1 MSELPENPGANP
13 PEGRAAAEPPKRF
26 RRKRKPKGPPP
37 ITTRGLVD
45 ELAKGDPNE
54 EMTFGE
60 LLDRFSERS
69 FGLFLLLV
77 LLPTF
82 IPIPVGVGAVSGGL
96 ASLIGLQ
103 FLARLEHPWMPK
115 WVANYK
121 FHRHRI
127 VTFRDRMGKWL
138 GRLER
143 LTRAR
148 YTGVFTH
155 WAAHAFTGLLLVV
168 LGVLLCLPI
177 PLTNYPFG
185 LILLAYS
192 FALIERDGALM
203 LIAWALGVSEIVA
216 VAGFGNQMIAWGQ
229 ALVSHFK

>member
-1 MSELPENPGANP
+1 MSEQPQDGTPPDLQEPEKKP
-13 PEGRAAAEPPKRF
+13 RF
-26 RRKRKPKGPPP
+26 RRRRKPKGPPP
-37 ITTRGLVD
+37 ITTRGMID
-45 ELAKGDPNE
+45 ELATGDPDDE
-54 EMTFGE
+54 LSLGE

-69 FGLFLLLV
+69 FGVFLLFA

-103 FLARLEHPWMPK
+103 FLWRLEHPWLPR

-121 FHRHRI
+121 IHRYRI
-127 VTFRDRMGKWL
+127 VGFRDKLGKWL
-138 GRLER
+138 GRIER
-143 LTRAR
+143 LTKPR
-148 YTGVFTH
+148 YTGMFTH

-168 LGVLLCLPI
+168 LGVLLCLPL

-185 LILLAYS
+185 LILLAFS

-203 LIAWALGVSEIVA
+203 LVAWGFGIAEIIA
-216 VAGFGNQMIAWGQ
+216 VAGFSSQLIAWGES
-229 ALVSHFK
+229 LFK

>member
-1 MSELPENPGANP
+1 MSEVPDSPGTTPAPE
-13 PEGRAAAEPPKRF
+13 KRF
-26 RRKRKPKGPPP
+26 RRKRKPHGPPP

-45 ELAKGDPNE
+45 ELAIGNPDE
-54 EMTFGE
+54 ELSFGE

-77 LLPTF
+77 MLPTF
-82 IPIPVGVGAVSGGL
+82 IPIPVGVGALSGGL

-121 FHRHRI
+121 IHRHRI
-127 VTFRDRMGKWL
+127 TSFRDRMGKWL

-143 LTRAR
+143 LTKPR

-168 LGVLLCLPI
+168 LGILLCLPI

-185 LILLAYS
+185 LILLAFS
-192 FALIERDGALM
+192 IALIERDGALM
-203 LIAWALGVSEIVA
+203 LIAWALGIAEIAA
-216 VAGFGNQMIAWGQ
+216 VAGFGNQMVAWG
-229 ALVSHFK
+229 SHLFN